1 MRKAL
6 FLTTRPQNAV
16 VVKGTHKYSVL
27 ISFRSLSDEKFLM
40 PMGLSRLFGKL
51 RFRITPFSERWRFR
65 HPGYCEKF
73 TSNEDPSIK
82 EGYIWKQS
90 KSTPL
95 KRRWKKRYF
104 VLSGDKLYFLKE
116 KSEESVSVKIIRIL
130 DIVSLMAED
139 FGFRRKKFGLRLRA
153 NNKESL
159 IVSCSSEAER
169 NDWLTA
175 VLTAKS
181 YSLVELK

>member
-1 MRKAL
+1 MG
-6 FLTTRPQNAV
+6 FL
-16 VVKGTHKYSVL
+16 
-27 ISFRSLSDEKFLM
+27 
-40 PMGLSRLFGKL
+40 RLFGKL
-51 RFRITPFSERWRFR
+51 RLPRIVPISGSLRFR
-65 HPGYCEKF
+65 RPRYSEKF
-73 TSNEDPSIK
+73 TSNQDPLIK

-95 KRRWKKRYF
+95 NRRWKRRYF
-104 VLSGDKLYFLKE
+104 ILSEDKLYLLKE
-116 KSEESVSVKIIRIL
+116 KSEESVSAKIIRIL

-153 NNKESL
+153 NNKESY

-169 NDWLTA
+169 NDWITA

-181 YSLVELK
+181 YSLVERE